1 MNNTFLKF
9 AAVIFI
15 AATTFAACKK
25 VDNET
30 APVPEEQELITTV
43 KLVLTD
49 GSGNA
54 KTYAYKVENGF
65 GDNPGTISVDTLLLE
80 PNKAYDAQVQVL
92 NEKAN
97 PAEEITEEVMT
108 ENEDHLFVFEST
120 PASGDGSVA
129 MSDGSKDAAG
139 KAFNQ
144 KIKLTAAS
152 AGKGSLTVTLKHLP
166 TNKAATTASA
176 AGGETDAEAI
186 FPVRIQ

>member
-1 MNNTFLKF
+1 MKNTFVKF
-9 AAVIFI
+9 VALTFL

-43 KLVLTD
+43 KLLLTD
-49 GSGNA
+49 GSGNT

-65 GDNPGTISVDTLLLE
+65 GDNPGTVSVDTLVLE
-80 PNKAYDAQVQVL
+80 PNKSYDAEVLVL
-92 NEKAN
+92 NEKEN
-97 PAEEITEEVMT
+97 PAEDITEEVLA
-108 ENEDHLFVFEST
+108 ENEEHLFVFESA
-120 PASGDGSVA
+120 PATGNGSVA
-129 MSDGSKDAAG
+129 MADGSKDAAG

-144 KIKLTAAS
+144 KIKLTAS
-152 AGKGSLTVTLKHLP
+152 TTGKGGLTVTLKHLP

-186 FPVRIQ
+186 FPVKIQ